1 MRTRVVAGASIC
13 HFKFETTNH
22 ASLMTVRFEADHQD
36 VKSSAFDESMAE

>member
-1 MRTRVVAGASIC
+1 MRTRIIVGASIR

-36 VKSSAFDESMAE
+36 VKSSAFDESLAE